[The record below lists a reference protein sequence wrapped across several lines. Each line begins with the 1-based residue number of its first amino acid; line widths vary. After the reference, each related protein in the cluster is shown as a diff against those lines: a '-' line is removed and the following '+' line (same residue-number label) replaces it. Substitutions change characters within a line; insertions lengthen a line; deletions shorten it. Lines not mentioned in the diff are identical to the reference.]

1 MQQEP
6 FGLVPVQLQLDQI
19 LAPFSDLITSIA
31 LLIPRLIGALLILLI
46 GWFFGR
52 IIARIVS
59 TIVDRVE
66 LDRLVLQ
73 TPLGDI
79 LGGTEK
85 TVSNTFGKLAAYYI
99 YFIALLAAANVLN
112 IPLLSAWIA
121 DAVSYLPAL
130 IAGLLIIVIGF
141 IVVDFIGDVIERS
154 SATTNDRYTSV
165 LATVV
170 QMFLY
175 FIVIV
180 VALDTMQVDVEI
192 LYIFA
197 AALAGGLGLALA
209 IGLGIAF
216 GLGARGYV
224 AENIE
229 DWAGQASTEMGSE
242 PRGEP
247 RSSDPDSD
255 IDMDD

>member
-6 FGLVPVQLQLDQI
+6 FGLVPVQLQLDQL
-19 LAPFSDLITSIA
+19 LAPFSDLITNIA
-31 LLIPRLIGALLILLI
+31 LLIPRLIGALIILLI

-52 IIARIVS
+52 LIARIVS
-59 TIVDRVE
+59 RIVDRVE

-99 YFIALLAAANVLN
+99 YFIALLAAANVLD

-121 DAVSYLPAL
+121 DAVSYLPAF

-165 LATVV
+165 LATAV

-216 GLGARGYV
+216 GFGARGYV

-242 PRGEP
+242 PSHESRG
-247 RSSDPDSD
+247 SGTDSEF
-255 IDMDD
+255 DMDD

>member
-1 MQQEP
+1 MQRSSSVP
-6 FGLVPVQLQLDQI
+6 LPVQLDQM
-19 LAPFSDLITSIA
+19 LEPFSQLITDLA
-31 LLIPRLIGALLILLI
+31 LLIPRLIGALVILLI

-52 IIARIVS
+52 IVARIVS

-66 LDRLVLQ
+66 LDRLTLR
-73 TPLGDI
+73 TPLGDV
-79 LGGTEK
+79 LGGTERA
-85 TVSNTFGKLAAYYI
+85 VSNTFGTLAAYYI
-99 YFIALLAAANVLN
+99 YFIAVLAAANVLD

-121 DAVSYLPAL
+121 DAASYLPAF
-130 IAGLLIIVIGF
+130 IGGLVIIVIGF
-141 IVVDFIGDVIERS
+141 IVVDFVGDVIERS
-154 SATTNDRYTSV
+154 SATTDDRYTSL
-165 LATVV
+165 LATAV

-180 VALDTMQVDVEI
+180 VALDTMQVDVGI

-216 GLGARGYV
+216 GFGARGYV
-224 AENIE
+224 ADNIDE
-229 DWAGQASTEMGSE
+229 WAGQAGAGMGPGSRRE
-242 PRGEP
+242 PRG
-247 RSSDPDSD
+247 SDADSD